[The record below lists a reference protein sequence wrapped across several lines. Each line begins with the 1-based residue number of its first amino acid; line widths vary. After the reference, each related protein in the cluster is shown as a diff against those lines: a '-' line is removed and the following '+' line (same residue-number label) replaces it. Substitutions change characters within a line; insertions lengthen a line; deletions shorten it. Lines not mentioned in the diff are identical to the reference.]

1 MIKHFEHVLDIDS
14 REVVPEVYRLQFFTI
29 RKHFCHVLYFR
40 CIEIRHIKLR
50 TTSIIKHGTHICYI
64 PGVEMRYVKLC
75 YVWNITEHAIHIS
88 HILCVEVRHV
98 KLCYFFKLI
107 KHVFHIR
114 HFRSVQILQVLNLL
128 YILAISEPIVAT
140 RRTCIFERLV
150 KHYFGNVCLMVSIPT
165 WSIITSI

>member
-1 MIKHFEHVLDIDS
+1 MIKHIVHVLDIGS
-14 REVVPEVYRLQFFTI
+14 REVVPEVYRLQISTI
-29 RKHFCHVLYFR
+29 RKHFIHVFYFR

-64 PGVEMRYVKLC
+64 PGVEMRHVKLC

-88 HILCVEVRHV
+88 HVLCVEVRYV
-98 KLCYFFKLI
+98 KLCYFCKFM

-114 HFRSVQILQVLNLL
+114 HFKSVQILQVLKLL

-140 RRTCIFERLV
+140 RRTCILERLV
-150 KHYFGNVCLMVSIPT
+150 KHYLGNVSLMVCIPT